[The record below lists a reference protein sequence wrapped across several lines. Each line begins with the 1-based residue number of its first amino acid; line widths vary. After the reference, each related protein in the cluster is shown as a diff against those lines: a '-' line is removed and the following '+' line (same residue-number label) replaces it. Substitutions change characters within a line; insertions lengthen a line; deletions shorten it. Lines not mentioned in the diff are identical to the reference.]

1 MRPVVRSLISGYPYP
16 CLRLSVPL
24 FWVSVPYFRLS
35 VPLLTVVRTL
45 ISGCPYPYFRF
56 GSCLRSAI
64 RFRWDVFPAVSPPE
78 NCLALFCICPM
89 PGPSDLPHVI
99 CATTAPPVLFAVPPR
114 ATRACAHAHA
124 RAHARARIHARTH
137 ARAHTHARMHT
148 HMRMHTHT
156 CACTHT
162 CARTHMRAQTNAR
175 AHTCA

>member
-16 CLRLSVPL
+16 CFRLSVPL
-24 FWVSVPYFRLS
+24 FP
-35 VPLLTVVRTL
+35 VVRTL

-78 NCLALFCICPM
+78 IASLYSASAPC

-124 RAHARARIHARTH
+124 RARTH
-137 ARAHTHARMHT
+137 ACAHTHARMHT
-148 HMRMHTHT
+148 HMRTHTH
-156 CACTHT
+156 ARANKR
-162 CARTHMRAQTNAR
+162 ARTHVRTNAR
-175 AHTCA
+175 AHTHAHECARAHTCAYLGHPSARVCASTAT